1 MAKNY
6 NGVQIN
12 PSATIVEKAGATI
25 ADVRNRIVK
34 FDENGNVVLAAAG
47 TDIPVGIAIIEAG
60 YNDISG
66 VESGKVNPGERVDI
80 LIKEMGVVL
89 AGDTIK
95 KGQEV
100 TAGADGEA
108 VAAAGGDYVLG
119 FALDNAEAG
128 EFFIIQIAK
137 YRLLLRIPRR
147 TIRQRTHAGLA
158 DNRQTFKLR
167 NIRRRDTLLLQH
179 AINQQSAPSIR
190 QTVREHTPQS

>member
-12 PSATIVEKAGATI
+12 PSATIVEKAGVEI
-25 ADVRNRIVK
+25 ADVRNRVMK
-34 FDENGNVVLAAAG
+34 YDENGNVVLAAAG

-66 VESGKVNPGERVDI
+66 VQSGKAKTGERVDI
-80 LIKEMGVVL
+80 LIKDIGVVL
-89 AGDTIK
+89 AGGTIK

-100 TAGADGEA
+100 AAGADGMA

-128 EFFIIQIAK
+128 EFLEIQIAK
-137 YRLLLRIPRR
+137 Y
-147 TIRQRTHAGLA
+147 QKAGAAAA
-158 DNRQTFKLR
+158 DPENG
-167 NIRRRDTLLLQH
+167 DT
-179 AINQQSAPSIR
+179 
-190 QTVREHTPQS
+190 V

>member
-12 PSATIVEKAGATI
+12 PSATIVEKAGAVI
-25 ADVRNRIVK
+25 ADVRNRIMK
-34 FDENGNVVLAAAG
+34 YDENGNVVLATAG

-66 VESGKVNPGERVDI
+66 VESGKANPGERVDI
-80 LIKEMGVVL
+80 LVKDMGVVL
-89 AGDTIK
+89 AGGTIK

-100 TAGADGEA
+100 AAGADGMA

-128 EFFIIQIAK
+128 EFVEIQLAK
-137 YRLLLRIPRR
+137 YQKGGAAAQP
-147 TIRQRTHAGLA
+147 
-158 DNRQTFKLR
+158 DNG
-167 NIRRRDTLLLQH
+167 DE
-179 AINQQSAPSIR
+179 
-190 QTVREHTPQS
+190 TV